1 MEHSIAFDGPPWS
14 NEKYDG
20 CRYTASLI
28 DAIKDNKINHVSA
41 FLKSELFEWIRDDT
55 MEWHRLLMES
65 ICRNRNTITH
75 MLLEYLDPS
84 QVDLKNR
91 TNNTLLSYAII
102 KSSKRKHQ
110 NAIIRRLLA
119 MGADPNLQCGRRK
132 ENTPTNI
139 AWGRR
144 DVKILKLLLPVGGI
158 IRNKSIWIFSTSLGR
173 HLLSDIKISW
183 EITPRSL
190 KFYVQNMIRK
200 QYYHKKGSNKTWN
213 ICMVPN
219 TYNKEIDI

>member
-1 MEHSIAFDGPPWS
+1 MEYSIAFDGPPWS

-20 CRYTASLI
+20 RRYTNSFI
-28 DAIKDNKINHVSA
+28 DAIKENKINHVSA

-55 MEWHRLLMES
+55 MEWHKLLVES

-75 MLLEYLDPS
+75 MLLEYLDPV

-91 TNNTLLSYAII
+91 TNNTLLSYAVT

-110 NAIIRRLLA
+110 NAIIRILLT

-132 ENTPTNI
+132 ENTPTNM

-144 DVKILKLLLPVGGI
+144 DVGQLKLLLPAGGI
-158 IRNKSIWIFSTSLGR
+158 IRNKSIWRTPLKLVLGE
-173 HLLSDIKISW
+173 HLWSDVKILW
-183 EITPRSL
+183 EVTPRSL
-190 KFYVQNMIRK
+190 KFYVQNIRK
-200 QYYHKKGSNKTWN
+200 QYCYKNKTWDV
-213 ICMVPN
+213 CMIPN